1 MSTRAA
7 GTFTVDSWEEE
18 VVDEWEGAKLSRAHL
33 TKTFQG
39 DIEGTSTTDLLLA
52 VPPVES
58 SAAYVGFERLVGR
71 LHGREG
77 SVVFHHSAIASDD
90 ASAAPWRVVPDS
102 GTDDLTGLHGVGKL
116 AVDADGGH
124 SFTLDYEL
132 E

>member
-1 MSTRAA
+1 MSHRAT
-7 GTFTVDSWEEE
+7 GTFTVDNWEEE
-18 VVDEWEGAKLSRAHL
+18 AFDERAGAKLSRAHL
-33 TKTFQG
+33 TKTFHG
-39 DIEGTSTTDLLLA
+39 DIEGTSTTDILMA
-52 VPPVES
+52 VPPVAG

-90 ASAAPWRVVPDS
+90 APAAPWTVVRDS
-102 GTDDLTGLHGVGKL
+102 GTGELTGLRGVGQL
-116 AVDADGGH
+116 TVGADGGH